1 LKKKFIQESFGRI
14 KLKEYIK
21 RICKAFQ
28 FKGHFSSVMPYGD
41 GHINDT
47 YKVIYL
53 DELENEYVYILQ
65 RINHSI
71 FKETEGLM
79 ENIQAVTSYL
89 SDSPSEDYDVLSLV
103 KTIDNQIYYKTDD
116 GDYFRAYIFVRN
128 SKSYSFTEN
137 LDLLTEAGKAFGS
150 FQSLLKDFPVDSL
163 NETIKDFH
171 NTPVRYNYFIDVV
184 KKNKK
189 RLNDTCSDEIAFVNN
204 RKAIISKITDGIK
217 SERIPLRVTHN
228 DTKLSN
234 VLMDKDSNKGRCV
247 IDLDTVMP
255 GSALYDFGDAIRS
268 CGSSVAEDEEN
279 LDKMDFDLD
288 KFEAFTKGYLQV
300 LQGELTPYE
309 IDLLPMAAILMT
321 LECGIRFLAD
331 YLEGDVYFKVHKP
344 KHNLIRARNQFKFV
358 EIMEESLDSM
368 IAIVVKY
375 CGWED

>member
-1 LKKKFIQESFGRI
+1 
-14 KLKEYIK
+14 LKEYIK